1 MQPRS
6 MLRASGLLA
15 LAYVAMFSQPRRAE
29 AQEIKRFFAPLI
41 ADPKQ
46 PHLRAPSASGAYKG
60 GSPLNQQRLYF
71 VFCPLPQ
78 LPHVGQ
84 YRTISLIFL
93 A

>member
-15 LAYVAMFSQPRRAE
+15 LACVAMFSQPRRAD

-46 PHLRAPSASGAYKG
+46 PHLRAPSASGAYRRGWTSG
-60 GSPLNQQRLYF
+60 GEESRRAARAWSMDQ
-71 VFCPLPQ
+71 
-78 LPHVGQ
+78 
-84 YRTISLIFL
+84 
-93 A
+93 